1 MSLYN
6 LANGELKN
14 ENDKLKIEIKRKID
28 EIYDLKKTK
37 NKLKKQLEAYENMR
51 KEAIKLIDYYG
62 ITPEQNDNVT
72 LRHILKDLSNI
83 LNKVGE
89 DNE

>member
-1 MSLYN
+1 MNGSGITYEDVI
-6 LANGELKN
+6 LAQSREEK
-14 ENDKLKIEIKRKID
+14 EQ
-28 EIYDLKKTK
+28 LKK
-37 NKLKKQLEAYENMR
+37 KLETHENVI

-83 LNKVGE
+83 LNKVGS
-89 DNE
+89 DK

>member
-1 MSLYN
+1 MNEDIKFNVGCLKSHKFNFDYCLD
-6 LANGELKN
+6 ELLN
-14 ENDKLKIEIKRKID
+14 NFDYLQ
-28 EIYDLKKTK
+28 
-37 NKLKKQLEAYENMR
+37 KQLEVYKNVI

-83 LNKVGE
+83 LNKVGS
-89 DNE
+89 DK